1 MSPRSELLT
10 PPRQSEHTEVATA
23 RSRPGSAG
31 LAREVRALH
40 VRRITIIAVSS
51 VALILAMLL
60 SVTVGSANV
69 SIPEASA
76 SIWRMVT
83 DTAAPDQRSLMVDS
97 IIRDLRLPRI
107 LLGLYVG
114 IALAVAGAGMQAVLR
129 NPLVSP
135 FTLGVSSAASFGAAM
150 SIVFGVTMGGL
161 GARYGLMGLA
171 FVFGMSTVALIYLVS
186 TVKGSGRETYLLTG
200 VAVGY
205 LFSAGVSATKLVSQ
219 DDQLRDITLWTM
231 GGMWGASWEA
241 VVALTPII
249 IVSVVLLYLKA
260 GDLNA
265 MSAGEDVA
273 TSLGVRVR
281 RLRLSVLVL
290 ATLMASATIAFT
302 GIIGFVGLVAPHI
315 ARMLLGG
322 DARYLIPGAGVLGA
336 LLIVVSDMIG
346 RVVLAPVE
354 VPVGIITSF
363 VGVPFFIFL
372 IMRQRRGWWG

>member
-23 RSRPGSAG
+23 RLRPGSAG

-51 VALILAMLL
+51 IALILAMLL
-60 SVTVGSANV
+60 SITVGSANV

-83 DTAAPDQRSLMVDS
+83 GTAAPDQRSLMVDS
-97 IIRDLRLPRI
+97 IIRDLRLPRT

-150 SIVFGVTMGGL
+150 SIVFGVSMGGL

-205 LFSAGVSATKLVSQ
+205 LFSAGVSATKLVSK

-281 RLRLSVLVL
+281 RLRLSVLAL

-354 VPVGIITSF
+354 VPVGIITSI

>member
-1 MSPRSELLT
+1 M
-10 PPRQSEHTEVATA
+10 
-23 RSRPGSAG
+23 RPGSAG

-51 VALILAMLL
+51 IALILAMLL
-60 SVTVGSANV
+60 SITVGSANV

-83 DTAAPDQRSLMVDS
+83 GTAAPDQRSLMVDS
-97 IIRDLRLPRI
+97 IIRDLRLPRT

-150 SIVFGVTMGGL
+150 SIVFGVSMGGL

-205 LFSAGVSATKLVSQ
+205 LFSAGVSATKLVSK

-281 RLRLSVLVL
+281 RLRLSVLAL

-354 VPVGIITSF
+354 VPVGIITSI